1 MTAHEEHLEHTREIE
16 SDSALRAMAIE
27 SLLIDK
33 GLLTA
38 EMVDRITRVFEEDI
52 GPMNGAKVVAHAWTD
67 PAFGQRL
74 LDDGNVAIAELGFS
88 LPQKLVVL
96 ENSAAVHNVFVCT
109 LCSCYPWTVLG
120 LPPSWYKSPEYR
132 SKMVIA
138 PREVLREFGLE
149 LPETTEIR
157 VWDSTAET
165 RYMVLP
171 ERPPNTN
178 GWTEEQLASIVTRD
192 AMTGVAVVP
201 APAQQAYGV
210 LA

>member
-1 MTAHEEHLEHTREIE
+1 MTAHEHHAEHTHEME

-27 SLLIDK
+27 ALLIEK

-38 EMVDRITRVFEEDI
+38 EIVDRITRVFEEDI
-52 GPMNGAKVVAHAWTD
+52 GPLNGAKIVAHAWTD
-67 PAFGQRL
+67 PTYRRRL
-74 LDDGNVAIAELGFS
+74 LEDGNAAIGELGFS

-132 SKMVIA
+132 SRMVIA
-138 PREVLREFGLE
+138 PREVLREFGLD
-149 LPETTEIR
+149 LPESTEIR

-171 ERPPNTN
+171 ERPPDTDD
-178 GWTEEQLASIVTRD
+178 WTEKQLASIVTRD
-192 AMTGVAVVP
+192 AMTGVALLI
-201 APAQQAYGV
+201 APAQPAHGV
-210 LA
+210 SA